1 MMPPPTCDLR
11 VFPTRETL
19 NRAVAQT
26 LVDAAGAGDEEADM
40 FSLALTGGTTA
51 RHLYELLATEYR
63 DAMPWSRVRVFWS
76 DERFVPPADPE
87 SNFGMAWNLLLNR
100 VRVAPAHVHR
110 VETDAATV
118 EEAADRYEAVVR
130 EVLDHG
136 RPRLDCVLLSL
147 GEDGHVA
154 SLFPESPVLRVRERL
169 IAAVTDS
176 PKPPAR
182 RITMTLT
189 LLNHAAVIHVLAL
202 GSRKAAAVAAAL
214 RAGGD
219 PKTCPASGLR
229 PLEGVVMW
237 WVDEAAAAG
246 LCHG

>member
-1 MMPPPTCDLR
+1 MMSTTHDLR
-11 VFPTRETL
+11 VFPTPEVL
-19 NRAVAQT
+19 GRAIARA
-26 LVDAAGAGDEEADM
+26 LSDAARSTTDRDHT

-51 RHLYELLATEYR
+51 RHLYELLAAEYR

-76 DERFVPPADPE
+76 DERFVPAADPE
-87 SNFGMAWNLLLNR
+87 SNFGTAWNLLLNH
-100 VRVAPAHVHR
+100 VPVAPGHVHR
-110 VETDAATV
+110 VETETATV
-118 EEAADRYEAVVR
+118 EEAAKRYEAVVR

-154 SLFPESPVLRVRERL
+154 SLFPQSPALRVRERL

-189 LLNHAAVIHVLAL
+189 LLNHAAAIHVLAV
-202 GSRKAAAVAAAL
+202 GSRKAAALAAAL
-214 RAGGD
+214 REDSD
-219 PKTCPASGLR
+219 PMKCPANGLR
-229 PLEGVVMW
+229 PSEGVVMW
-237 WVDEAAAAG
+237 WVDAAAAAG
-246 LCHG
+246 LRHS